1 MTPLSAIALSS
12 FLACSPQASE
22 TTIPGALPTGGE
34 VMSAEGEIQITRPM
48 MDVYLG
54 AMPEEAREK
63 MAGQD
68 QMKRLQAEIVREEKL
83 FKSAIERSL
92 HEDPMVKN
100 QLLIAQRQVLFQAL
114 LQAVVKEMSTEEAIK
129 GWYDSHLVQFRADQ
143 VQLSVIEVADK
154 TKADT
159 LLASLQ
165 GGADFATVAKENSKD
180 PSAEKGGELGW
191 VDKRAVGGELG
202 EKLAEAKAGD
212 VVGPLET
219 PRGWSLMKLHGQRDV
234 VPFDE
239 AREKI
244 PTSQAFQKS
253 LVQTYIESLDTPAE
267 TPQVTLTVPAP
278 AAASAAPAAP
288 TATPES
294 APQ

>member
-1 MTPLSAIALSS
+1 MTPLITVALSS
-12 FLACSPQASE
+12 FLACTPQASE

-34 VMSAEGEIQITRPM
+34 VMTAEGEIQITRPM

-63 MAGQD
+63 MSGPD

-114 LQAVVKEMSTEEAIK
+114 LQAVVKEMSTEEAVQ

-154 TKADT
+154 TKANT
-159 LLASLQ
+159 LLTSIQ

-202 EKLAEAKAGD
+202 EKLAEAADGD

-219 PRGWSLMKLHGQRDV
+219 PRGWSLMKLEGRRDV

-267 TPQVTLTVPAP
+267 TPQATLTVPAP
-278 AAASAAPAAP
+278 GAAPTAPAAP
-288 TATPES
+288 IATPES

>member
-1 MTPLSAIALSS
+1 MTSLFSIALAS
-12 FLACSPQASE
+12 FLGCTPQATE
-22 TTIPGALPTGGE
+22 ATVPGALPTTGE
-34 VMSAEGEIQITRPM
+34 VMTAEGEIQITRSM

-63 MAGQD
+63 MAGPD

-83 FKSAIERSL
+83 FKSAVERSL
-92 HEDPMVKN
+92 HEDPMVRN

-114 LQAVVKEMSTEEAIK
+114 LQQVVKEMSTDEAIK

-143 VQLSVIEVADK
+143 VQLSVIEVEDK
-154 TKADT
+154 AKADT
-159 LLASLQ
+159 LLASLK
-165 GGADFATVAKENSKD
+165 GGADFSTVAKENSKD
-180 PSAEKGGELGW
+180 ASAEKGGELGW

-202 EKLAEAKAGD
+202 EKLADAKDGD

-219 PRGWSLMKLHGQRDV
+219 PRGWSLMKLQARRDV

-267 TPQVTLTVPAP
+267 TPEVTLTVPAP
-278 AAASAAPAAP
+278 GAAPAAP
-288 TATPES
+288 AATPES

>member
-1 MTPLSAIALSS
+1 MTPLFAVALSS
-12 FLACSPQASE
+12 FLACTPQASE
-22 TTIPGALPTGGE
+22 TSIPGALPTGGE

-63 MAGQD
+63 MAGAD

-83 FKSAIERSL
+83 FKSAIDRSL
-92 HEDPMVKN
+92 HEDPMVKS

-159 LLASLQ
+159 LLVSIQ
-165 GGADFATVAKENSKD
+165 GGADFSTVAKENSKD
-180 PSAEKGGELGW
+180 PSAEEGGELGW

-202 EKLAEAKAGD
+202 EKLAAAADGD

-219 PRGWSLMKLHGQRDV
+219 PRGWSLMKLQARRDV

-253 LVQTYIESLDTPAE
+253 LVQTYIESLDTPAA
-267 TPQVTLTVPAP
+267 TPEVTLTVPAP
-278 AAASAAPAAP
+278 GTAPATPAAP